1 MEVDGGHN
9 FRRGIRGSRRC
20 IKIALTSRLEN
31 PTNAE
36 DEETAERG
44 EQVHMRLLLCGG
56 SS

>member
-36 DEETAERG
+36 DEETEERG